1 MIDVDRYLAVLG
13 VDRPAAP
20 TAEALWALHRAH
32 VERVPYETLDNQLE
46 RPTGIGAEESVA
58 RILRGRGG
66 YCFHL
71 NGAFAALLAALGY
84 DVELHRAGVQD
95 DEVEDPAGPGGDH
108 LALTVRLDG
117 ERWLVDTGLAGGMYE
132 PLPLREGT
140 YTQGPFTYAMT
151 PSAVVPGGWRFVHDP
166 RGAFAA
172 MVFAPEPVELSSF
185 AAEHHRL
192 SSSPE
197 SGFVRVLQ
205 VQLRDAKGVDMLRG
219 CVLRRIDAEGTH
231 ERIIDAAAEWYAV
244 LTDVFHLD
252 LGDVDA
258 SARARL
264 WHRVR
269 AEHREWEA
277 SRQRAT
283 TL

>member
-32 VERVPYETLDNQLE
+32 VERVAYETLDNQLE
-46 RPTGIGAEESVA
+46 RPTGIGAEESVG

-84 DVELHRAGVQD
+84 DVALHRAGVQ

-140 YTQGPFTYAMT
+140 YTQGPFTYVMT
-151 PSAVVPGGWRFVHDP
+151 QSAVVPGGWRFIHDP

-244 LTDVFHLD
+244 LTDVFHLN

-269 AEHREWEA
+269 TEHREWEA
-277 SRQRAT
+277 SRQRVT